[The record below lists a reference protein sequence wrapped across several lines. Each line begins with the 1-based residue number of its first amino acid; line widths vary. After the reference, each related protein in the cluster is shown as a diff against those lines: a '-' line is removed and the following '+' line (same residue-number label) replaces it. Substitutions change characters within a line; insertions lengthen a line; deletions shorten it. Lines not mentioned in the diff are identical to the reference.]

1 MAVSTNTG
9 RNRTNRATFPEGN
22 ALQEFVERR
31 QRRGL
36 IWQTVFLISTL
47 IGIVALTALLYNI
60 INSAFGYV
68 ALQNAVDPDALVL
81 AVEEER
87 MLSAANLTSSEDD
100 EALAA
105 GVMENPNAI
114 GFFGYAY
121 YQEHSDALNILA
133 VDGVEPTA
141 ENVES
146 GDYPLARPL
155 YLYTDAERLLDN
167 PAVAAYIQYY
177 LDNVNSV
184 IDEVGYFPISETTLD
199 EDRNILARALGDTSI
214 AASEGELV
222 MAGSSTV
229 YPLSERIASLF
240 TEGGFGGTIDLQS
253 IGSSAGLAQFCQRNS
268 AVDIANAS
276 RSITRTE
283 VEACNDA
290 RREPLAFQ
298 VGTDAL
304 AVVVNSQ
311 NAFLQDVTLE
321 QLRDIFTGAELWS
334 DVNEAWPAEPIVRY
348 IPGIDSGTLDFFAEE
363 VFQRDLSELPKETLT
378 EILAANVSAGLMRR
392 FENDEP
398 FAERSQESV
407 FELVQERVVEPTVV
421 ETWSLR
427 ESLLQQSEIEAFV
440 SEVPNGTLEFRSWL
454 TTRFITSPQ
463 SSTPEDAGIR
473 TAILG
478 SLWVILITVLFSL
491 PLGVGAAI
499 YLEEYADK
507 NWFNRMIETNINN
520 LAGVPSIIYGM
531 LGLAIF
537 VRVLEPLTSGTLFG
551 ASDPTTANGR
561 TVLSAGL
568 TLGLLIL
575 PLIIINAREA
585 IRAVPSS
592 LRQASYGLGATKW
605 QTIWN
610 HVLPVALPG
619 ILTGNIL
626 AMSRAIGE
634 TAPLVVIGASTFI
647 VVDPSNPFSKFT
659 TLPIQI
665 YQWTARPQDEFRN
678 IAAAAIIAL
687 LILLL
692 SLNAGAV
699 MLRNRF
705 STRI

>member
-1 MAVSTNTG
+1 MAATTDVKPT
-9 RNRTNRATFPEGN
+9 TFPEGK

-36 IWQTVFLISTL
+36 IWQSVFLFSTL
-47 IGIVALTALLYNI
+47 IGIVALTALLYNV

-68 ALQNAVDPDALVL
+68 ALQNAIDPAALVL
-81 AVEEER
+81 SVEENR
-87 MLSAANLTSSEDD
+87 LLSATNLTSSEND
-100 EALAA
+100 EELVA
-105 GVMENPNAI
+105 GIAGNPYAI

-121 YQEHSDALNILA
+121 YQEAQDSLTILA
-133 VDGVEPTA
+133 VEGVEPTA

-146 GDYPLARPL
+146 GDYPLSRPL
-155 YLYTDAERLLDN
+155 FLYTDAERLLDD
-167 PAVAAYIQYY
+167 PAVAAFVQFY

-184 IDEVGYFPISETTLD
+184 IDDVGYFPISDTTLE
-199 EDRNILARALGDTSI
+199 EDRNILSRALGDETVNADSD
-214 AASEGELV
+214 GELI

-229 YPLSERIASLF
+229 YPLSQQMATLF
-240 TEGGFGGTIDLQS
+240 EESGFAGTIDLQS
-253 IGSSAGLAQFCQRNS
+253 IGSTAGLAQFCRRGS
-268 AVDIANAS
+268 EVDIANAS
-276 RSITRTE
+276 RAINRTE
-283 VEACNDA
+283 FEACRDA
-290 RREPLAFQ
+290 RRDPLAFQ

-304 AVVVNSQ
+304 AVVVSSQ
-311 NAFLQDVTLE
+311 NDFLGNVTLDE
-321 QLRDIFTGAELWS
+321 LREVFTGAELWS
-334 DVNEAWPAEPIVRY
+334 DVNESWPAEPIVRY
-348 IPGIDSGTLDFFAEE
+348 IPGIDSGTLDFFAEA
-363 VFQRDLSELPKETLT
+363 VFQRELRDLPKETLV
-378 EILAANVSAGLMRR
+378 EILEGSVSAGLMRR
-392 FENDEP
+392 FENDQP
-398 FAERSQESV
+398 FAERSQENV
-407 FELVQERVVEPTVV
+407 YELVQERVVEPAVV
-421 ETWSLR
+421 ATWTLR
-427 ESLLQQSEIEAFV
+427 ESLLNRADIELFV
-440 SEVPNGTLEFRSWL
+440 QDVPNGTLEFRSWL
-454 TTRFITSPQ
+454 TTRFLTSPQ
-463 SSTPEDAGIR
+463 SSTPDDAGIR

-478 SLWVILITVLFSL
+478 SLWVILITIVFSL
-491 PLGVGAAI
+491 PLGVGAAV
-499 YLEEYADK
+499 YLEEYAQK

-537 VRVLEPLTSGTLFG
+537 VRVMEPLTSGTLFG

-605 QTIWN
+605 QTVWN

-647 VVDPSNPFSKFT
+647 VVDPSGPFGKFT

-665 YQWTARPQDEFRN
+665 YQWTSRPQDEFRN